1 MSCGPSMR
9 WLAFALLFSAGC
21 VTFGAD
27 ERLTRIATE
36 EWARSGAG
44 DRYASVSWVAHYCWG
59 SPAAWPDTEARV
71 LRIAIPSCFPESG
84 VRALMRYEMSKIA
97 WQMRARAVLPSWLYW
112 LAQVDAFAHLPP
124 SELHSWYRVIW
135 S

>member
-1 MSCGPSMR
+1 MR

-71 LRIAIPSCFPESG
+71 LRIVIPSCFPESC
-84 VRALMRYEMSKIA
+84 VRGLMRYEMSKIA
-97 WQMRARAVLPSWLYW
+97 WQMRAHDVLPLWLYW
-112 LAQVDAFAHLPP
+112 MVQVDAFAHLPP